1 MKKSSL
7 KFLTFALALSLAITL
22 LALPSCRSLNPSL
35 YTIHRDSVAYTIHQT
50 IDTLLIR
57 DSVYRHDSVIYRE
70 RTIHD
75 TVYITKEVYR
85 DRLEARGER
94 QKAVKTDTIVRTD
107 SIVQVIEQPPERYIP
122 KFYKHCTIYFW
133 CAIVLLLLYIVF
145 RITKAKGDFVAV

>member
-57 DSVYRHDSVIYRE
+57 DSIFIRE
-70 RTIHD
+70 IQKGD
-75 TVYITKEVYR
+75 TVYLTRTEYH
-85 DRLEARGER
+85 DRWRIQIQR
-94 QKAVKTDTIVRTD
+94 DTIIDTQYVEQ
-107 SIVQVIEQPPERYIP
+107 IIEKPPERYIP
-122 KFYKHCTIYFW
+122 RFYKIST
-133 CAIVLLLLYIVF
+133 AILYILIALIIVF
-145 RITKAKGDFVAV
+145 IVIKIRLR

>member
-94 QKAVKTDTIVRTD
+94 QNSAHSDTVIVTEWRER
-107 SIVQVIEQPPERYIP
+107 VVEKPPERYVP
-122 KFYKHCTIYFW
+122 GFYKWCTIALWAIGLLVMGYWLLKWWGGRYF
-133 CAIVLLLLYIVF
+133 
-145 RITKAKGDFVAV
+145 

>member
-1 MKKSSL
+1 MKKSSSKL
-7 KFLTFALALSLAITL
+7 STFALALSLAITL

-75 TVYITKEVYR
+75 TVYITKEIYR
-85 DRLEARGER
+85 DALNSKFLIQKSAHSDTVIVTEWRER
-94 QKAVKTDTIVRTD
+94 VVEKPPVRY
-107 SIVQVIEQPPERYIP
+107 VP
-122 KFYKHCTIYFW
+122 KFYKWCTGLFFAI
-133 CAIVLLLLYIVF
+133 IVLMIGCLILRYWL
-145 RITKAKGDFVAV
+145 

>member
-1 MKKSSL
+1 M
-7 KFLTFALALSLAITL
+7 AMTL
-22 LALPSCRSLNPSL
+22 LALPSCKSLDTTTL
-35 YTIHRDSVAYTIHQT
+35 HHITQHYTTLHNSVDTVVVRDT
-50 IDTLLIR
+50 
-57 DSVYRHDSVIYRE
+57 VYRHDSVIYRE

-94 QKAVKTDTIVRTD
+94 QKAVRTDTIVRTD

-145 RITKAKGDFVAV
+145 RITTSKLLRL

>member
-94 QKAVKTDTIVRTD
+94 QNSTHSDTVIVTEWRER
-107 SIVQVIEQPPERYIP
+107 VVEKPPERYVP
-122 KFYKHCTIYFW
+122 GFYKWCTIALWAIGLLVMGYWLLKWWGGRYF
-133 CAIVLLLLYIVF
+133 
-145 RITKAKGDFVAV
+145 

>member
-1 MKKSSL
+1 M
-7 KFLTFALALSLAITL
+7 AITL

-94 QKAVKTDTIVRTD
+94 QNSTHSDTVIVTEWRER
-107 SIVQVIEQPPERYIP
+107 VVEKPPERYVP
-122 KFYKHCTIYFW
+122 GFYKWCTIALWAIGLLVMGYWLLKWWGGRYF
-133 CAIVLLLLYIVF
+133 
-145 RITKAKGDFVAV
+145 